1 MLIILMTLG
10 GHESVGAAGNFIDRY
25 LRHQEF
31 DMRYAGLNLTV
42 LPNNHPPDHLGL
54 SSHINFCVSFLLPV

>member
-1 MLIILMTLG
+1 
-10 GHESVGAAGNFIDRY
+10 
-25 LRHQEF
+25 
-31 DMRYAGLNLTV
+31 LTV